1 MWWEDHTPSFKLADD
16 SIKDNCT
23 FGATIIFDNLFR
35 NDFDGTNLKEFILA
49 ISDPNFTL
57 YSKEFVKFAKQ
68 YYGQKINEQYKVIA

>member
-1 MWWEDHTPSFKLADD
+1 MRWEDHTPSFKIADD
-16 SIKDNCT
+16 CIQNNWS
-23 FGATIIFDNLFR
+23 FMAEVIFTNLFR

-49 ISDPNFTL
+49 ISNPNFTL